1 MNLGVVIL
9 NWNGE
14 NLIKKFL
21 PSVIK
26 HTPVIHNIYL
36 IDNGS
41 TDDSVEFIR
50 SNFNRVKIIKLEKNY
65 GFAKGYNIGLKKIE
79 DDILC
84 LLNNDIEVTENWTED
99 ILKQFAAEPNT
110 VVIQPKLRDYYN
122 KTHFDYAGAA
132 GGYLD
137 KYGYPYC
144 NGRVY
149 NKVEED
155 FNQYEK
161 INEIFWA
168 CGACFFV
175 RNVVFKKYGGFDEV
189 FWAHFEEIDLC
200 WRLQNQGYKIC
211 YNPYSIVYHANAAS
225 LKQNNPRKTYLNY
238 RNMLFTITKNSKN
251 NLFFLLIEKLFID
264 IITALYILF
273 DKGIIHFTAIIKA
286 YLSFYKHINLLIKFR
301 KNNKREIKHYKIR
314 SIICEYLFYK
324 R

>member
-1 MNLGVVIL
+1 MNLGVIIL

-50 SNFNRVKIIKLEKNY
+50 SNFNRVKIIRLDKNY

-84 LLNNDIEVTENWTED
+84 ILNNDVEVTENWTED
-99 ILKQFAAEPNT
+99 ILKQFEAEPNT
-110 VVIQPKLRDYYN
+110 VVIQPKLRSYYN
-122 KTHFDYAGAA
+122 KINFDYAGAA

-149 NKVEED
+149 NKVEID
-155 FNQYEK
+155 NGQYDN
-161 INEIFWA
+161 IREIFWA
-168 CGACFFV
+168 CGACFFI
-175 RNVVFKKYGGFDEV
+175 RNNIFKKFGGFDDLY
-189 FWAHFEEIDLC
+189 WAHFEEIDLC
-200 WRLQNQGYKIC
+200 WRLQNHGFKIRF
-211 YNPYSIVYHANAAS
+211 NSKSIVYHANAGTLNHS
-225 LKQNNPRKTYLNY
+225 NPSKTYLNY

-251 NLFFLLIEKLFID
+251 NLFFLLFEKLFVD
-264 IITALYILF
+264 IITAVYILF
-273 DKGIIHFTAIIKA
+273 EKGFSHFIAIIKA
-286 YLSFYKHINLLIKFR
+286 YFSFYKNINLLIKFR
-301 KNNKREIKHYKIR
+301 KRNIREIKHYKIR

-324 R
+324 S